1 MNLKVERAK
10 RNMTQGKL
18 SEVSGV
24 GRITIS
30 IIERK
35 GLENTQTHV
44 LRKLANALNVPVSA
58 FFEE

>member
-10 RNMTQGKL
+10 RNMTQGEL
-18 SEVSGV
+18 SEISGV

-35 GLENTQTHV
+35 GVENTQTHV
-44 LRKLANALNVPVSA
+44 LRRLAKALNIPVSD